1 MLTDDVKMYEM
12 NMTRRSPV
20 WVHQTSLMLPLFIEV
35 PVPFQLSE
43 RSFICALWVSM
54 LPLSTI
60 FLLDFGTVVVFF
72 PHFYLYLSLHI
83 VFISDKYSFSMIDFC
98 CIFYQ
103 GRRGTFTDTKGKNS
117 EKVNQW

>member
-43 RSFICALWVSM
+43 RSFICVLWVSI

-60 FLLDFGTVVVFF
+60 FLLDFGTVVV
-72 PHFYLYLSLHI
+72 YI
-83 VFISDKYSFSMIDFC
+83 YSFLFIP
-98 CIFYQ
+98 
-103 GRRGTFTDTKGKNS
+103 
-117 EKVNQW
+117 

>member
-35 PVPFQLSE
+35 TVPFQLSE
-43 RSFICALWVSM
+43 RSFICALWVSI

-72 PHFYLYLSLHI
+72 SPFL
-83 VFISDKYSFSMIDFC
+83 FIP
-98 CIFYQ
+98 
-103 GRRGTFTDTKGKNS
+103 
-117 EKVNQW
+117 